1 MIRYYLGLGYRF
13 LPVDSRKLAAQVI
26 LLPTLSPTLRC
37 PFHLVRTRGDGVA
50 HTRTREAIIN
60 IMYVMRNRQPK

>member
-37 PFHLVRTRGDGVA
+37 PFNLVRTHGDGVA
-50 HTRTREAIIN
+50 HTCAREA
-60 IMYVMRNRQPK
+60 